1 MRTAGM
7 RPAKESILNQADAK
21 MAQGSSVE
29 NWSQWDL
36 LKLNSFSFGITGFIL
51 AMDTVVLPVIVLT
64 VAPDEFKNTYLAI
77 LGISGLLMAAMVQ
90 PTIGRISDRTQ
101 SAVGRRVPFIISGA
115 VFSAIG
121 LVGIRLAP
129 NFGVLFAV
137 WIFIQANVNIA
148 YGPGL
153 ALIRDCVPLNRIGMA
168 SSMKIMSDAA
178 GGAVMIAVTG
188 ALIGNTG
195 SLDWELISLG
205 ILAFL
210 MILAISITS
219 VQVSRRELKAPSDSQ
234 RTDIQS
240 SFRSVMSGQLSLFL
254 ISRLIMITAIA
265 SFQTYGLF
273 FLRDSVG
280 LDNPA
285 EALGRMTLVIA
296 GALAIGVHI
305 SGWVSDRVGRK
316 PVVVAGAIGAAL
328 STLWMLTADDST
340 QVLII
345 ASVIG
350 ASIGVLLS
358 ANWALANELAEQ
370 GQAGLHMGVVNLAT
384 IGGAAIAKMLGPGID
399 ALNRIPGRADDFGYQ
414 VLIAGAAALF
424 VIGALMLMPLNKTER
439 ESVLKDTGSPPA

>member
-1 MRTAGM
+1 
-7 RPAKESILNQADAK
+7 
-21 MAQGSSVE
+21 MAQSSSVE
-29 NWSQWDL
+29 EWSQWDL

-77 LGISGLLMAAMVQ
+77 LGISGLVMAAMVQ

-101 SAVGRRVPFIISGA
+101 SAFGRRVPFIISGA

-137 WIFIQANVNIA
+137 WIFIQVNVNIA

-178 GGAVMIAVTG
+178 GRAVMIAVTG

-195 SLDWELISLG
+195 SLDWEWISLG

-219 VQVSRRELKAPSDSQ
+219 AQVLRRELKAPVDSQ

-240 SFRSVMSGQLSLFL
+240 SFRSVMSAQLSLFL
-254 ISRLIMITAIA
+254 FSRLIMITAIA

-296 GALAIGVHI
+296 GALAIGVYI
-305 SGWVSDRVGRK
+305 SGWVSDRLGRK
-316 PVVVAGAIGAAL
+316 PVVMVGAIGAAL

-358 ANWALANELAEQ
+358 ANWALANELAEE
-370 GQAGLHMGVVNLAT
+370 GQAGLHMGIVNLAT

-399 ALNRIPGRADDFGYQ
+399 ALNRIPGRADDFGYHF
-414 VLIAGAAALF
+414 LIAGAAALF
-424 VIGALMLMPLNKTER
+424 IIGALMLMPLKKPGR
-439 ESVLKDTGSPPA
+439 ESVPKDTDSPPA

>member
-1 MRTAGM
+1 
-7 RPAKESILNQADAK
+7 
-21 MAQGSSVE
+21 MAQGPWVE

-64 VAPDEFKNTYLAI
+64 VAPEEFKNTYLAV

-101 SAVGRRVPFIISGA
+101 SPLGRRIPFILWGS
-115 VFSAIG
+115 VFAALGLIG
-121 LVGIRLAP
+121 VRLAP
-129 NFGVLFAV
+129 NFTVLFAF

-153 ALIRDCVPLNRIGMA
+153 ALIRDYVPLNRIGMA

-178 GGAVMIAVTG
+178 GAAVMIAITG
-188 ALIGNTG
+188 ALIGKTAS
-195 SLDWELISLG
+195 SLDWEWIALG

-210 MILAISITS
+210 LMVAISITS
-219 VQVSRRELKAPSDSQ
+219 VQISRRELRSPLKSQ
-234 RTDIQS
+234 RRDVES
-240 SFRSVMSGQLSLFL
+240 SLRSALSPQLGLFL
-254 ISRLIMITAIA
+254 SSRLVMITAIA

-280 LDNPA
+280 LENPA
-285 EALGRMTLVIA
+285 EALGRMILVIG
-296 GALAIGVHI
+296 GALAVAVYI

-316 PVVVAGAIGAAL
+316 PVVLAGAIGAAL
-328 STLWMLTADDST
+328 SSLWMLTAGDST

-350 ASIGVLLS
+350 ASVGVLLS
-358 ANWALANELAEQ
+358 ANWALANELADENH
-370 GQAGLHMGVVNLAT
+370 AGLHMGIVNLAS
-384 IGGAAIAKMLGPGID
+384 IGGAATAKLLGPGID
-399 ALNRIPGRADDFGYQ
+399 ALNRIPGRPDDFGYQ
-414 VLIAGAAALF
+414 VLIAGSAAF
-424 VIGALMLMPLNKTER
+424 FIIGAVLLMPLKTIGR
-439 ESVLKDTGSPPA
+439 EPVPRDTDPPPAS

>member
-1 MRTAGM
+1 
-7 RPAKESILNQADAK
+7 

-29 NWSQWDL
+29 KWSQWDL

-77 LGISGLLMAAMVQ
+77 LGISGLTMAAMVQ

-101 SAVGRRVPFIISGA
+101 SAFGRRVPFIISGA

-137 WIFIQANVNIA
+137 WIFIQVNVNIA

-195 SLDWELISLG
+195 SLDWEWISLG

-219 VQVSRRELKAPSDSQ
+219 VQVSRRELKAPADSQ

-240 SFRSVMSGQLSLFL
+240 SFRSVMSAQLSLFL
-254 ISRLIMITAIA
+254 LSRLIMITAIA

-305 SGWVSDRVGRK
+305 SGWVSDRAGRK
-316 PVVVAGAIGAAL
+316 PVVVVGAIGAAL

-370 GQAGLHMGVVNLAT
+370 GQAGLHMGIINLAT

-414 VLIAGAAALF
+414 VLIAGAGALF
-424 VIGALMLMPLNKTER
+424 VIGALMLMPLKTPER
-439 ESVLKDTGSPPA
+439 ESVPKDTGSPPA

>member
-1 MRTAGM
+1 
-7 RPAKESILNQADAK
+7 

-29 NWSQWDL
+29 KWSQWDL

-77 LGISGLLMAAMVQ
+77 LGISGLTMAAMVQ

-101 SAVGRRVPFIISGA
+101 SAFGRRVPFIISGA

-137 WIFIQANVNIA
+137 WIFIQVNVNIA

-195 SLDWELISLG
+195 SLDWEWISLG

-219 VQVSRRELKAPSDSQ
+219 VQVSRRELKAPADSQ

-240 SFRSVMSGQLSLFL
+240 SFRSVMSAQLSLFL
-254 ISRLIMITAIA
+254 LSRLIMITAIA

-285 EALGRMTLVIA
+285 EALGRMALVIA

-305 SGWVSDRVGRK
+305 SGWVSDRAGRK
-316 PVVVAGAIGAAL
+316 PVGVVGAIGAAL

-370 GQAGLHMGVVNLAT
+370 GQAGLHMGIVNLAT

-414 VLIAGAAALF
+414 VLIAGAGALF
-424 VIGALMLMPLNKTER
+424 VIGALMLMPLKTPER
-439 ESVLKDTGSPPA
+439 ESVPKDTGSPPA